1 MPDKDD
7 IAELVAELLLRA
19 DRMDA
24 RVLQIVNILN
34 ENSSTV
40 GFILTEMKDIKDL
53 QRSMLEVQQA
63 HTQAIVGLQE
73 GQRSIIEVQREQTL
87 AIVGLQEVQREQT
100 LAIVGLQEV
109 QRGQTQAILGL
120 QEVQREQT
128 QAILG
133 LQEVQREQI
142 QAIVGLQEGQQRLL
156 EEMRWVRKDLNQVI
170 QVKIEERLNQLEA
183 KIYGKNG

>member
-1 MPDKDD
+1 MADKND

-40 GFILTEMKDIKDL
+40 GFILTEMKEMKDL

-63 HTQAIVGLQE
+63 HTLAIVGLQE
-73 GQRSIIEVQREQTL
+73 GQRSIIEVQREQT
-87 AIVGLQEVQREQT
+87 
-100 LAIVGLQEV
+100 
-109 QRGQTQAILGL
+109 QAILGL
-120 QEVQREQT
+120 QEGQREQT

-133 LQEVQREQI
+133 LQEVQREQTL
-142 QAIVGLQEGQQRLL
+142 AIVGLPKSENFMENFGF
-156 EEMRWVRKDLNQVI
+156 EKTST
-170 QVKIEERLNQLEA
+170 K
-183 KIYGKNG
+183 

>member
-87 AIVGLQEVQREQT
+87 AIVGLQEVQR
-100 LAIVGLQEV
+100 G
-109 QRGQTQAILGL
+109 
-120 QEVQREQT
+120 QT